1 MFMSLC
7 NRLILAVII
16 SALGMLA
23 GCGGNSNNV
32 TNPTPPPSG
41 GFSNSNLN
49 GTYVFSASGTDQMNG
64 TPYAIVGTLTAN
76 GSGGITSGAIDM
88 IDAAF
93 TAPVT
98 NVSVGG
104 TYKVGVDGRTQTT
117 LIGSTPFGQ
126 NLVLDFVLQDSS
138 HGLVIE
144 FDGNATG
151 SGSLDLQ
158 TSGATPTGS
167 YAFLLSGGYI
177 SNGSI
182 VPFVS
187 VGNFALGSNGT
198 FSGLEDFNNNG
209 FAYTNQTLTGALML
223 GPSSSPATTM
233 TTMQFGTQT
242 FDVFAVDA
250 NHLKFIETDGTA
262 TLSGDAFSQSNSP
275 LPASTFA
282 FTLQGS
288 YPAPNNISAAGG
300 FLSIDGAGNVTNTS
314 TIDVNNGGT
323 VSQSPLAFSGTYTAA
338 GTGRFTSTLT
348 GFEGTQYAIYPFSG
362 GLLLLEIDNPGGIMA
377 GVAYPQSSGAT
388 FTTSDGYGLNLSG
401 GNLAQSTF
409 LEVDDIAEF
418 TGSAI
423 TGVIDENFAPGG
435 GPAYG
440 MALGT
445 GSVSGPDSSG
455 RWTLTANAG
464 TSSQSTLN
472 GGFQLTFY
480 AVDGTTFPFIETDA
494 NNQIASGVFLKQNAS
509 AASSAAMKSHA
520 FIMQPIP
527 HPHALARKA
536 R

>member
-1 MFMSLC
+1 MSFG
-7 NRLILAVII
+7 NRIILPVLL
-16 SALGMLA
+16 SALALLA
-23 GCGGNSNNV
+23 GCGGSSNNV

-49 GTYVFSASGTDQMNG
+49 GTYVFSASGSDQANG
-64 TPYAIVGTLTAN
+64 APYALVGTLTAN
-76 GSGGITSGAIDM
+76 GSGAITGGAIDM

-93 TAPVT
+93 SGPVT
-98 NVSVGG
+98 NVSVSG
-104 TYKVGVDGRTQTT
+104 TYKIGVDGRTQAT
-117 LIGSTPFGQ
+117 LAASTPFGQ
-126 NLVLDFVLQDSS
+126 NLTLDFVLQDSS

-167 YAFLLSGGYI
+167 YAFLLSGAGLAN
-177 SNGSI
+177 SSV
-182 VPFVS
+182 VPFVA

-198 FSGLEDFNNNG
+198 FAGLEDFNNNG
-209 FAYTNQTLTGALML
+209 FAYANQTLNGVLAL

-233 TTMQFGTQT
+233 TTTQFGTQT

-250 NHLKFIETDGTA
+250 NHLKFIETDGTG
-262 TLSGDAFSQSNSP
+262 TLTGDAFSQSS
-275 LPASTFA
+275 ASLSAATFA

-288 YPAPNNISAAGG
+288 YPGANSISSAGG
-300 FLSIDGAGNVTNTS
+300 IIAMDGAGNVTNTS

-323 VSQSPLAFSGTYTAA
+323 VSQSPLAFSGTYAAA
-338 GTGRFTSTLT
+338 GTGRFTSSLN
-348 GFEGTQYAIYPFSG
+348 GFEGTQSQYAIYPFNG
-362 GLLLLEIDNPGGIMA
+362 GLLLLEIDNLGIMA
-377 GVAYPQSSGAT
+377 GAAYPQSAGAT
-388 FTTSDGYGLNLSG
+388 FSTSDGYGLNLSG
-401 GNLAQSTF
+401 GNTAQSSF
-409 LEVDDIAEF
+409 VEVDDIAEF

-423 TGVIDENFAPGG
+423 TGVIDENFAPAG
-435 GPAYG
+435 GPSYG
-440 MALGT
+440 LALGT
-445 GSVSGPDSSG
+445 GSVSGPDASG

-464 TSSQSTLN
+464 NSSQSTLN

-480 AVDGTTFPFIETDA
+480 AADGTTFPFIETDA
-494 NNQIASGVFLKQNAS
+494 NGQIASGVFLKQNAAS
-509 AASSAAMKSHA
+509 ASSAAMKSHA